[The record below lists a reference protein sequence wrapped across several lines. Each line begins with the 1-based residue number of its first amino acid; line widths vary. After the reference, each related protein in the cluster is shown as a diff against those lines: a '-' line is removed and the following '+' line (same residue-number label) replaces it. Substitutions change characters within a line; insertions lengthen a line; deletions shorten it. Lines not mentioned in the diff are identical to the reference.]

1 MIKICEQEDFMADI
15 QAFQERLRDV
25 LRLARTNGKKITR
38 EGIDYFF
45 AEENLKPEQM
55 ENIYEYLKLQGISV
69 DGEKAAS
76 AAEEQQ
82 EVIPLSPEEEEY
94 VRIYEESLADIA
106 PVHESERSELFAR
119 LSQGDENAQ
128 KRLTEIYLPEVVR
141 AAKELHTRQ
150 DVLVEDMIQEGNM
163 QLFLTLGEWIPREDS
178 HGWLCAE
185 IRSGI
190 RKMLKE
196 QAQQRSEDE
205 SLVEKVRRLERAV
218 RELAGDEEIKF
229 SVEELSAYLDMEV
242 EEIQDILRLAGEE
255 Q

>member
-1 MIKICEQEDFMADI
+1 
-15 QAFQERLRDV
+15 
-25 LRLARTNGKKITR
+25 
-38 EGIDYFF
+38 
-45 AEENLKPEQM
+45 
-55 ENIYEYLKLQGISV
+55 
-69 DGEKAAS
+69 
-76 AAEEQQ
+76 
-82 EVIPLSPEEEEY
+82 
-94 VRIYEESLADIA
+94 
-106 PVHESERSELFAR
+106 
-119 LSQGDENAQ
+119 
-128 KRLTEIYLPEVVR
+128 
-141 AAKELHTRQ
+141 
-150 DVLVEDMIQEGNM
+150 M